1 LSYLNY
7 FISNWSMILTYAGTH
22 FSLVLETVVISPIL
36 WLPVGVLISRND
48 KVARSESNF
57 ICS

>member
-36 WLPVGVLISRND
+36 WLPVGVLISRNG